1 MRLLPQFVYM
11 QNLYSFYQ
19 QLKWWN
25 IIGWYLLFM
34 HIYTLLQLFFFLFS
48 CNITYWSCCCC
59 WLTFL
64 RYRYE
69 VILTD
74 NKNNN
79 IRRLLVY
86 VFFSLV
92 VPAFS
97 VLDAKI
103 NNNNNNISVS
113 WCLETVGTFQ
123 LLRFG
128 SFKRVVIH
136 VLCINL
142 TYSFL
147 SITRKLDKLQFLD
160 SFSYL
165 LVNNSLFWTVFDANC
180 DRHKTTKSELSN
192 ITMLRFSVTELR
204 DSKSFP
210 INLVHRFETARG
222 TWET

>member
-1 MRLLPQFVYM
+1 MIIVFETAPPICLYAKSVQFLSAAKMVKYHWLIFVVYAYIHTVAA
-11 QNLYSFYQ
+11 L
-19 QLKWWN
+19 
-25 IIGWYLLFM
+25 
-34 HIYTLLQLFFFLFS
+34 FFLFS

-113 WCLETVGTFQ
+113 WCLEIVGTFQ

-142 TYSFL
+142 TYSL
-147 SITRKLDKLQFLD
+147 SSQSRENSI
-160 SFSYL
+160 SF
-165 LVNNSLFWTVFDANC
+165 NF
-180 DRHKTTKSELSN
+180 
-192 ITMLRFSVTELR
+192 
-204 DSKSFP
+204 
-210 INLVHRFETARG
+210 
-222 TWET
+222 

>member
-1 MRLLPQFVYM
+1 MKYHWLIFVVYAYIHTVAA
-11 QNLYSFYQ
+11 L
-19 QLKWWN
+19 
-25 IIGWYLLFM
+25 
-34 HIYTLLQLFFFLFS
+34 FFLFS

-86 VFFSLV
+86 VFFSVV
-92 VPAFS
+92 VPAFF

-103 NNNNNNISVS
+103 NNNNNNNISVS

-222 TWET
+222 TW